1 MKYALVTGAFG
12 GMGKSVVKR
21 LSEENYTVFALDIAC
36 GESYENVIGIETD
49 ITDQKSVENAF
60 SVISSIT
67 DRLDVCL
74 HFAGVYMMN
83 SLLEMQQ
90 ADFLRI
96 MNVNIVGAFSV
107 NRVFAP
113 LFKTGTRIV
122 ILTSEL
128 APLKPLPF
136 TGIYAVTK
144 SALDKYAYSLR
155 MEAQLSGIHVSVLR
169 AGAVDTGMLDV
180 STRALDAFTQNTQ
193 AYTLVAKRF
202 KDIVNRVES
211 RKITPDR
218 IAQKV
223 CAILSKRNPRF
234 SYSVNRNPLLLLLNA
249 LPERMQFFIIRLILS
264 SK

>member
-12 GMGKSVVKR
+12 GMGKSAVKR

-49 ITDQKSVENAF
+49 ITDQKSVENALAI
-60 SVISSIT
+60 VSSYT
-67 DRLDVCL
+67 DRLDACL
-74 HFAGVYMMN
+74 HFAGVYMLN
-83 SLLEMQQ
+83 SLLEMPQ

-96 MNVNIVGAFSV
+96 MNVNVTGAFSV

-144 SALDKYAYSLR
+144 GALDKYAYSLR

-180 STRALDAFTQNTQ
+180 STRALDAFTSNTK
-193 AYTLVAKRF
+193 AYAFSAKRF
-202 KDIVNRVES
+202 RDIVNRVES

-218 IAQKV
+218 IAEKI

-249 LPERMQFFIIRLILS
+249 LPERMQFWIIRRILL

>member
-12 GMGKSVVKR
+12 GMGKSAVKR
-21 LSEENYTVFALDIAC
+21 LTEDGYTVFALDIAAGQSC
-36 GESYENVIGIETD
+36 KNVIAIETD
-49 ITDQKSVENAF
+49 ITDPE
-60 SVISSIT
+60 SIDRALKIVSTYT
-67 DRLDVCL
+67 DRLDACV
-74 HFAGVYMMN
+74 HFAGLYMLN
-83 SLLEMQQ
+83 SLIEMTQE
-90 ADFLRI
+90 DFQRI
-96 MNVNIVGAFSV
+96 MNVNLFGAFSV
-107 NRVFAP
+107 NRTFAH
-113 LFKTGTRIV
+113 LFRKGTRIV

-155 MEAQLSGIHVSVLR
+155 MEAQLLGIHVSVLR

-193 AYTLVAKRF
+193 AYTLGAKRF

-218 IAQKV
+218 IARKV
-223 CAILSKRNPRF
+223 CAILSKRKPRF

>member
-12 GMGKSVVKR
+12 GMGKSAVKR

-49 ITDQKSVENAF
+49 ITDQKSVENALAI
-60 SVISSIT
+60 VSSYT

-74 HFAGVYMMN
+74 HFAGVYMLH
-83 SLLEMQQ
+83 SLLEMPQ

-96 MNVNIVGAFSV
+96 MNVNVTGAFNV
-107 NRVFAP
+107 NRAFSP
-113 LFKTGTRIV
+113 LFKKGTRIV

-144 SALDKYAYSLR
+144 STLDKYAYSLR

-180 STRALDAFTQNTQ
+180 STRALDAFTSNTT
-193 AYTLVAKRF
+193 AYAFSAKRF
-202 KDIVNRVES
+202 RDIVNRVES

-218 IAQKV
+218 IAEKI
-223 CAILSKRNPRF
+223 CAIVSKRKPRF
-234 SYSVNRNPLLLLLNA
+234 SYSINRNPLLLILNA
-249 LPERMQFFIIRLILS
+249 LPERFQFFVIRRILS
-264 SK
+264 VK